1 MGVRTFVVL
10 GSLLVLPGMGLTLR
24 AQEAPRLPAPVGHP
38 RGGTDRESATSPNGE
53 HRFWDRKNAG
63 LFVGVAG
70 ARALDYASSRYFRGK
85 QINERLL
92 SNALIDNRPLF
103 AAVEAA
109 GVAGSIGAAYLFHRT
124 GHHKIERWVS
134 IIHISVG
141 VGGSV
146 RNYLLQPDAPPA
158 VPQ

>member
-1 MGVRTFVVL
+1 MRERKVVSGL
-10 GSLLVLPGMGLTLR
+10 SLVLLGLSLSLR
-24 AQEAPRLPAPVGHP
+24 AQDAPPRPAEVRPQLGDKKS
-38 RGGTDRESATSPNGE
+38 TADTNAE

-63 LFVGVAG
+63 LFAGVAG
-70 ARALDYASSRYFRGK
+70 ARVLDYASSRYFRGK

-92 SNALIDNRPLF
+92 SNDLVDNRPLF

-109 GVAGSIGAAYLFHRT
+109 GVAASISVAYLCHRT
-124 GHHKIERWVS
+124 GHHKLERWIS
-134 IIHISVG
+134 IVHISVG

-146 RNYLLQPDAPPA
+146 RNYLLQPDPPPA

>member
-1 MGVRTFVVL
+1 MRPCFSLIIALLLTWM
-10 GSLLVLPGMGLTLR
+10 GSLSMTQ
-24 AQEAPRLPAPVGHP
+24 AQDAPPSRPVEAAAPTETKPISHEAP
-38 RGGTDRESATSPNGE
+38 E

-63 LFVGVAG
+63 LFAGVAG
-70 ARALDYASSRYFRGK
+70 ARALDYASSRYFRGER
-85 QINERLL
+85 INERLL
-92 SNALIDNRPLF
+92 SNDLVDNRPLF

-109 GVAGSIGAAYLFHRT
+109 GVAASIGAAYLFHRT

-146 RNYLLQPDAPPA
+146 RNYLLQPDPPPA
-158 VPQ
+158 LPQ